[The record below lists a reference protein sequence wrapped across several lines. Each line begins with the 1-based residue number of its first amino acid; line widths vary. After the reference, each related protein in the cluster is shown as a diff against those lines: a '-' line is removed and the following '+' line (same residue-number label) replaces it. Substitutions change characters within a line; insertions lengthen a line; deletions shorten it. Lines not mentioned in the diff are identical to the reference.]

1 MKVTVRKREQTEET
15 VAIRTEY
22 IKLQDFLKFAGISET
37 GGMAKNVIQDGF
49 VLVNGEKC
57 IQRGKKLRPG
67 DQVQFGG
74 SVWKVTAEE

>member
-67 DQVQFGG
+67 DTVQFGG
-74 SVWKVTAEE
+74 SVWKVISEG